1 MAALAKAI
9 PSGRRSFTRRLSGSG
24 ADAHEYGD
32 PADKR
37 TRGKKKER
45 RKRRG
50 KRERKG
56 KRRIE
61 WKKKKEEEKENTL
74 ERVGGR
80 WWKGDEREEEGW
92 KKKGRSGKDRGPEA
106 VGKELVTQCRQESGG
121 AM

>member
-1 MAALAKAI
+1 MNTEILPIK
-9 PSGRRSFTRRLSGSG
+9 GR
-24 ADAHEYGD
+24 EE
-32 PADKR
+32 K
-37 TRGKKKER
+37 KKKEE
-45 RKRRG
+45 KGEGRG

>member
-1 MAALAKAI
+1 MNTEILPIK
-9 PSGRRSFTRRLSGSG
+9 GR
-24 ADAHEYGD
+24 EE
-32 PADKR
+32 
-37 TRGKKKER
+37 KKKER
-45 RKRRG
+45 RKRR
-50 KRERKG
+50 REREKG
-56 KRRIE
+56 KERKEEDRVE
-61 WKKKKEEEKENTL
+61 KKKEEEKENTL

>member
-1 MAALAKAI
+1 M
-9 PSGRRSFTRRLSGSG
+9 
-24 ADAHEYGD
+24 
-32 PADKR
+32 
-37 TRGKKKER
+37 
-45 RKRRG
+45 
-50 KRERKG
+50 
-56 KRRIE
+56 
-61 WKKKKEEEKENTL
+61 